1 MSIHATVLAVAT
13 LIGASLLASSAVQA
27 QANPCDSQSQRITCS
42 QQCCGG
48 KTCAPA
54 CEADCVRACVAAC
67 KNPSAASSYNS
78 QLSTYQ
84 KRCGNR
90 SIR

>member
-1 MSIHATVLAVAT
+1 MSVRATAFSVAMLICAT
-13 LIGASLLASSAVQA
+13 LLSPSSADA
-27 QANPCDSQSQRITCS
+27 QANPCDSQSQRVICS

-67 KNPSAASSYNS
+67 KNPSAASSYTN
-78 QLSTYQ
+78 QLSSYQ

-90 SIR
+90 SVR

>member
-1 MSIHATVLAVAT
+1 MPIRAT
-13 LIGASLLASSAVQA
+13 LFSAVMLAFASSLSSSAANA
-27 QANPCDSQSQRITCS
+27 QANPCDSQAQRVTCA

-54 CEADCVRACVAAC
+54 CEADCVRACVTAC
-67 KNPSAASSYNS
+67 KNPSAASTYTS
-78 QLSTYQ
+78 QLSAYQ

-90 SIR
+90 SVR